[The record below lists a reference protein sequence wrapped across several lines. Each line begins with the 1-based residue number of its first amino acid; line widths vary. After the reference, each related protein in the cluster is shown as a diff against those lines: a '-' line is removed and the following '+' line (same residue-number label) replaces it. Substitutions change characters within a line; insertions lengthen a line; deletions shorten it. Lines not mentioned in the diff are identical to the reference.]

1 MPFQLTARSTTIT
14 SQWAH
19 NEGMT
24 QVGMSS
30 HGADVRHQRHAISE
44 RHTVTL
50 GGVPQKISVEGPG
63 GEAPVMIMFHGG
75 PWAPFIY
82 GLAYRGFYPELSSR
96 FTLVWWDQYGCGRN
110 ARRLRDMPS
119 DISVETFAHMAI
131 DLTDEIR
138 RRFPHSPILLNG
150 YSFGTYLTMQT
161 AAARESDI
169 AGVINLG
176 PIMSMSEAT
185 GHFRAACDRR
195 MNEHER
201 FRMQRLQTVERYD
214 PYAAYVEQ
222 LAGKYTN
229 CCHYRGA
236 SSGDGSTWRT
246 LTDGWHNDAMFRRW
260 MLRLITSGDYRP
272 LDLIGAAMGTLPY
285 GRTSRRFHTLWDSM
299 ENIDLWSLAER
310 LTVPMIYLQGDAEL
324 YVLPDEL
331 AALAERRPNVE
342 YVRLAHSGHIPT
354 SRAWER
360 AMHAMIRFGETV
372 S

>member
-1 MPFQLTARSTTIT
+1 
-14 SQWAH
+14 
-19 NEGMT
+19 
-24 QVGMSS
+24 MS
-30 HGADVRHQRHAISE
+30 
-44 RHTVTL
+44 
-50 GGVPQKISVEGPG
+50 QKISVEGPG
-63 GEAPVMIMFHGG
+63 GSAPVMIMFHGG

-82 GLAYRGFYPELSSR
+82 GLAYRGFYPELSKR

-110 ARRLRDMPS
+110 ARRLHDIPS
-119 DISVETFAHMAI
+119 DISVETFARMAI
-131 DLTDEIR
+131 DLTGEIR

-161 AAARESDI
+161 VAARESDI

-176 PIMSMSEAT
+176 PIMSMREAT

-195 MNEHER
+195 MNERER
-201 FRMQRLQTVERYD
+201 LRMQQLQNIGRYD

-229 CCHYRGA
+229 CCHYRDALG
-236 SSGDGSTWRT
+236 SGNPIWRAIA
-246 LTDGWHNDAMFRRW
+246 DSWRNDAMFRRW
-260 MLRLITSGDYRP
+260 MLRLVTSGDYRP

-285 GRTSRRFHTLWDSM
+285 GRFSRRFRTLWDSM
-299 ENIDLWSLAER
+299 ENIDLWPIAER
-310 LTVPMIYLQGDAEL
+310 LPIPVIYIQGDAEL

-354 SRAWER
+354 SRAWEW
-360 AMHAMIRFGETV
+360 AMHAMIRFGQAV